1 MRKLGWVAL
10 IAGIAGGISAI
21 RSKVGSPVSGGVSNR
36 PPDRRSEP
44 DPQALEA
51 LSSGEV
57 ERVALNVEQLKQMNP
72 EAYEPLV
79 EYLTYIQIQRG
90 ENQSLVFVR
99 QRDLDELAEMVG
111 EPRDEFVEKF
121 EQLGVLLS
129 MN

>member
-10 IAGIAGGISAI
+10 IVGIAGGIAAI
-21 RSKVGSPVSGGVSNR
+21 RSKVSSPPPGGVPHR
-36 PPDRRSEP
+36 PPDRRSDP
-44 DPQALEA
+44 DPKALEA

>member
-1 MRKLGWVAL
+1 MRKLGWIAL
-10 IAGIAGGISAI
+10 IAGVAGGVAAI
-21 RSKVGSPVSGGVSNR
+21 RSKVRSPISAPKSTR
-36 PPDRRSEP
+36 PPDRRSDP

-51 LSSGEV
+51 MTSGEV
-57 ERVALNVEQLKQMNP
+57 ERVALNVEQLKEMNP

-99 QRDLDELAEMVG
+99 QRDIDELAKMAN
-111 EPRDEFVEKF
+111 EPREEFVEKF

>member
-1 MRKLGWVAL
+1 MRKLGWIAL
-10 IAGIAGGISAI
+10 IVGVAGGAAAI
-21 RSKVGSPVSGGVSNR
+21 RSKMRSPTSTPISTR
-36 PPDRRSEP
+36 PPDRRSDP

-51 LSSGEV
+51 LTSGEV
-57 ERVALNVEQLKQMNP
+57 ERVALNVEQLKEMNP

-99 QRDLDELAEMVG
+99 QRDIDELAKMAN
-111 EPRDEFVEKF
+111 EPREEFVEKF

>member
-1 MRKLGWVAL
+1 MRKLGWIAL
-10 IAGIAGGISAI
+10 VAGIAGGIAAI
-21 RSKVGSPVSGGVSNR
+21 RSKAGSPVSSGVTHR
-36 PPDRRSEP
+36 PPDRRSDP
-44 DPQALEA
+44 DPKALEA

-111 EPRDEFVEKF
+111 EPREEFVEKF

>member
-10 IAGIAGGISAI
+10 IVGIAGGIAAI
-21 RSKVGSPVSGGVSNR
+21 RSKVGSPVSGVPNR
-36 PPDRRSEP
+36 PPDRRSDP

-111 EPRDEFVEKF
+111 EPREEFVEKF